1 LGVARRIEYPPGTVD
16 AQQCGMKLA
25 HLRKIAD
32 PAARTT
38 DPAAD
43 TTETGG
49 MRGTEAQ
56 DAPLAAPR
64 ALWRRWRVQAAIGAA
79 ALVAL
84 LLAWAVHGWLTTG
97 QVIPRE
103 RLRIAEVTRGHFVRD
118 VAADGTVVAA
128 VNPTLFAIAP
138 GTVSY
143 QVRAGDAVT
152 RGQVLATLDSP
163 ELNNEFKREQATL
176 DSLDAALA
184 RQQIEIRREILT
196 SKQQADLAQVTI
208 EAAERELKR
217 SQWAWDQ
224 RAISERDY
232 RRAIDDV
239 STARLNFTHARDTAD
254 LERDSLALDLRTKRL
269 ERDRQGLVVAS
280 LRDRV
285 AQLTVRSPVDG
296 MVANLAQVEKTRVAA
311 DAPLITV
318 VDLTA
323 FEIEFQVAET
333 YAGDIKP
340 GMHADITLEGR
351 QVPGTVTAI
360 SPEVRQ
366 NQVTGRVKFA
376 GGQPPGLRQN
386 ERTAVRIV
394 LDERNN
400 VLKFERGSFI
410 DDLTR
415 AVYVVRGR
423 HAVRVPVAL
432 GRPSVTEIEVVRGL
446 VPGDQIIIS
455 DMRDSNQAR
464 EVAISN

>member
-1 LGVARRIEYPPGTVD
+1 
-16 AQQCGMKLA
+16 MKLA

-32 PAARTT
+32 PAAASAEA
-38 DPAAD
+38 P
-43 TTETGG
+43 G

-56 DAPLAAPR
+56 DAPLSTPR
-64 ALWRRWRVQAAIGAA
+64 PAWRRWRLQAAIGAG
-79 ALVAL
+79 AL
-84 LLAWAVHGWLTTG
+84 LVLVLAWSLHGWLTTG
-97 QVIPRE
+97 QVVSRE
-103 RLRIAEVTRGHFVRD
+103 RLQIVEVTRGHFVRD

-143 QVRAGDAVT
+143 AVRAGEAVR

-184 RQQIEIRREILT
+184 RQQIEIRRELLT
-196 SKQQADLAQVTI
+196 SKQQADLAQVAI
-208 EAAERELKR
+208 EAAQRELKR
-217 SQWAWDQ
+217 SQWAWDLHV
-224 RAISERDY
+224 IPERDY
-232 RRAIDDV
+232 QRANDDV
-239 STARLNFTHARDTAD
+239 ATAKLNFEHARDTAA

-269 ERDRQGLVVAS
+269 ERDRQAFVVAS

-285 AQLTVRSPVDG
+285 AQLSVRSPVDG

-311 DAPLITV
+311 DTPLITV

-323 FEIEFQVAET
+323 FEVEFQVAET

-340 GMHADITLEGR
+340 GMHADITVDGR

-366 NQVTGRVKFA
+366 NQVVGRLKFA

-394 LDERNN
+394 LDERDQ
-400 VLKFERGSFI
+400 VVKFERGSFI
-410 DDLTR
+410 DDLTH
-415 AVYVVRGR
+415 AVYVVHGR
-423 HAVRVPVAL
+423 HAQRVPVVL
-432 GRPSVTEIEVVRGL
+432 GRASVGEIEVLRGL
-446 VPGDQIIIS
+446 SPGDQVIIS

-464 EVAISN
+464 DVAISN

>member
-1 LGVARRIEYPPGTVD
+1 
-16 AQQCGMKLA
+16 MKLA

-32 PAARTT
+32 PAGGSAE
-38 DPAAD
+38 AA
-43 TTETGG
+43 G

-56 DAPLAAPR
+56 DAPLSAPVPP
-64 ALWRRWRVQAAIGAA
+64 WRRRRLQLAVGAG
-79 ALVAL
+79 AL
-84 LLAWAVHGWLTTG
+84 LLLALAWALHGWLTTG
-97 QVIPRE
+97 QVVSRE
-103 RLRIAEVTRGHFVRD
+103 RLRFAEVTRGHFVRD

-143 QVRAGDAVT
+143 VVRAGEAVT
-152 RGQVLATLDSP
+152 RGEVLATLDSP

-196 SKQQADLAQVTI
+196 SKQQADLAQVAI
-208 EAAERELKR
+208 EAARRELKR
-217 SQWAWDQ
+217 SQWAWDLHV
-224 RAISERDY
+224 IPERDY
-232 RRAIDDV
+232 QRANDDV
-239 STARLNFTHARDTAD
+239 ATAKLNFEHARDTAS

-269 ERDRQGLVVAS
+269 ERDRQALVVAS

-285 AQLTVRSPVDG
+285 AQLNVRSPVDG

-311 DAPLITV
+311 DTPLITV
-318 VDLTA
+318 VDLSA
-323 FEIEFQVAET
+323 FEVEFQVAET

-340 GMHADITLEGR
+340 GMHADITVDGR

-366 NQVTGRVKFA
+366 NQVIGRVKFSA
-376 GGQPPGLRQN
+376 GQPPGLRQN

-394 LDERNN
+394 LDERDN

-410 DDLTR
+410 DDLTH
-415 AVYVVRGR
+415 AVYVVHGR
-423 HAVRVPVAL
+423 HAQRVPVVL
-432 GRPSVTEIEVVRGL
+432 GRASVSEIEVLRGL
-446 VPGDQIIIS
+446 AAGDQVIIS

-464 EVAISN
+464 DVAISN